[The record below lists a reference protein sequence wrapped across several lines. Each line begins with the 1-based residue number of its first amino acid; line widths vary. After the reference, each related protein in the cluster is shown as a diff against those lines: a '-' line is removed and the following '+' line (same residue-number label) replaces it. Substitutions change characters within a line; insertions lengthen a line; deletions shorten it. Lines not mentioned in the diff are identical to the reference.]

1 MLRCWPLSRFSSS
14 CWNLFDFPAPQSS
27 GSELAPA
34 HFFVASFA
42 YLGTEAMPGS
52 FLFPVNLPF
61 NFIRVPRPVILSWCV
76 LFLVGKV
83 FLLPVPAVTLHCVL
97 GWCVLELSLWQ
108 GLGWSLA
115 ALPPTWC
122 AWGYHCWGTRGV
134 PSSTGQAQELSLNP
148 SAYRGESEGSK
159 EQNLFGVVLKPSRSS
174 RASFPFVS
182 H

>member
-1 MLRCWPLSRFSSS
+1 MVPGFESALFSLFLWLHLLCASLTAASQEMFVQIMEIQYKCNRFELRTVPRFVLFNPDLGFTHFGFVLTCKSAQKSLQVVLRCWPLSRFSSS

-34 HFFVASFA
+34 QFFVASFA

-97 GWCVLELSLWQ
+97 G
-108 GLGWSLA
+108 
-115 ALPPTWC
+115 
-122 AWGYHCWGTRGV
+122 
-134 PSSTGQAQELSLNP
+134 
-148 SAYRGESEGSK
+148 
-159 EQNLFGVVLKPSRSS
+159 
-174 RASFPFVS
+174 
-182 H
+182 